1 MGKHLENC
9 VIYAVDFDGTL
20 CGQKFPEIGEP
31 NRDLINWLI
40 KQQKVGNKV
49 ILWTNRVGRFLENAV
64 KWSAAQGLFYD
75 AVNENIPEIV
85 EKYTDIL
92 GDEKPSPKITA
103 DIFIDDSACGRG
115 LPFKNNGC
123 GINDCWYEEKCRQD
137 SSYMLVTVRNY
148 PKREIITERFDTK
161 EAAQKA
167 MKDALRKEIKKRI
180 ELLPNEVDR
189 YIELL
194 ENGTEFTSM
203 GLKEEEAHICQCDGT
218 CYQWKIVSI

>member
-85 EKYTDIL
+85 EKIY
-92 GDEKPSPKITA
+92 
-103 DIFIDDSACGRG
+103 
-115 LPFKNNGC
+115 
-123 GINDCWYEEKCRQD
+123 
-137 SSYMLVTVRNY
+137 
-148 PKREIITERFDTK
+148 
-161 EAAQKA
+161 
-167 MKDALRKEIKKRI
+167 
-180 ELLPNEVDR
+180 
-189 YIELL
+189 
-194 ENGTEFTSM
+194 
-203 GLKEEEAHICQCDGT
+203 
-218 CYQWKIVSI
+218 